1 MKNKSLLNHYQ
12 AWLDDFTWA
21 NIAHGLCQPEIKRWH
36 KLAMTRCRS
45 LNGLPSSLVIPHFLL
60 SVTQTP
66 VTDNPPELAQ
76 IIKCTDSP
84 LLPGVLLSECARLGL
99 ISLAKQLKSAFW
111 LNTAPGIRESLTL
124 LCWCELAKNSDASE
138 WCIPCLQPEEL
149 PQWICDSQE
158 KHPGLSRLTGAYLH
172 AIKPY

>member
-149 PQWICDSQE
+149 QQWICDSQE